1 VTSSIHWCV
10 DAVAWK
16 VIQLLNNYLVFVI
29 TRPSVTSGNVE
40 QEGRALRR
48 KQPPRDA
55 TFAQTH
61 IVFHTKF
68 GDAALELD
76 R

>member
-1 VTSSIHWCV
+1 VTSLIPWCV

-16 VIQLLNNYLVFVI
+16 VIHLLNNYLVFAI
-29 TRPSVTSGNVE
+29 TRPSLTSINVE

-61 IVFHTKF
+61 IVIHTKF

>member
-1 VTSSIHWCV
+1 M
-10 DAVAWK
+10 
-16 VIQLLNNYLVFVI
+16 F
-29 TRPSVTSGNVE
+29 
-40 QEGRALRR
+40 GRATIRLGISPHSSANLECRSERCCTWLAENAGR
-48 KQPPRDA
+48 KKVAKNRDA
-55 TFAQTH
+55 TFTQTH